1 MLQTWS
7 LARLHV
13 KLIQQSVGS
22 LILALALGDTTPMF
36 GTLACIEELVIK
48 TNMLPLLRS
57 VVVKLR
63 RHVALTPSVF
73 EQMVAACQYETAAS
87 LIEVFCK
94 YCGALLSS
102 LTLFEFGS
110 LHELPDCLRSSLWLV
125 MRPYLFVKT

>member
-1 MLQTWS
+1 
-7 LARLHV
+7 
-13 KLIQQSVGS
+13 
-22 LILALALGDTTPMF
+22 MF

-94 YCGALLSS
+94 YCGTLGSLHMTSTSVQVTLRSALRGALLSS